1 MYVPVG
7 VPGELGGGVEL
18 LPPPPPQAA
27 HVATAKKIAQSNAGR
42 SRALTLRFT
51 TSGPALHASSARRN
65 HSPSATIATSSS
77 QTSSFLFPLEI
88 GRARGSGSRE
98 EGAVVVTV
106 MLTVW
111 EFFPSRV
118 TELGDTSHVASDG
131 APEQARDT
139 VWLNP
144 SSGPTVSE

>member
-1 MYVPVG
+1 MYVPTG
-7 VPGELGGGVEL
+7 VPGELGGEL

-27 HVATAKKIAQSNAGR
+27 NSATAKKIAQINAGR
-42 SRALTLRFT
+42 SRALALRFT
-51 TSGPALHASSARRN
+51 TSGPALRPSTARRN
-65 HSPSATIATSSS
+65 HTPSANVASSSS
-77 QTSSFLFPLEI
+77 QTSNILLPPEI
-88 GRARGSGSRE
+88 GRTRGSGSSE

-111 EFFPSRV
+111 EFFPSSV

-131 APEQARDT
+131 APEQVRDT

-144 SSGPTVSE
+144 TSGPTVSE